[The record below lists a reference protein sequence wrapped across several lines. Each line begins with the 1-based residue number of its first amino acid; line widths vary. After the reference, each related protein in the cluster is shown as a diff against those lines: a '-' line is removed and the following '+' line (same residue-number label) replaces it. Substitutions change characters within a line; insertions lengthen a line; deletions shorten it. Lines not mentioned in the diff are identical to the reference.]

1 MRIVHSSLD
10 VRPLLILKVLAVL
23 IASIGLSFVY
33 ADVAS
38 ATCHTEAE
46 QKSAQDKLKA
56 DIAAGTVRRGVKA
69 ADELCVIAND
79 GTAKITSF
87 LDTPIGRTLRNV
99 AKIGGIALALWGVVK
114 AASKG
119 FGREG
124 GGIGAFAKGLVVPMI
139 AAAFLYNLQ
148 WAFTL
153 LGWAISIVGDLFS
166 LIGDAF

>member
-1 MRIVHSSLD
+1 MLMQIVHPPLG
-10 VRPLLILKVLAVL
+10 VRLALPLRILVVLL
-23 IASIGLSFVY
+23 MGLGFFFIH

-38 ATCHTEAE
+38 ADCHDTTTPT
-46 QKSAQDKLKA
+46 
-56 DIAAGTVRRGVKA
+56 TVKGATTTTLRRGGAA
-69 ADELCVIAND
+69 ADKVCREITT
-79 GTAKITSF
+79 GTFQETSF
-87 LDTPIGRTLRNV
+87 LDTPIGKTLRNV

>member
-1 MRIVHSSLD
+1 MQIVHLAHD
-10 VRPLLILKVLAVL
+10 VRPALILRVLAVIL
-23 IASIGLSFVY
+23 VGMGLTFVY

-38 ATCHTEAE
+38 AGCH
-46 QKSAQDKLKA
+46 
-56 DIAAGTVRRGVKA
+56 DITPTTTATGTKTTTTPTVRRGIA
-69 ADELCVIAND
+69 AEDEVCRETAT
-79 GTAKITSF
+79 GTFEATSF
-87 LDTPIGRTLRNV
+87 LDTPIGKTLRNI

-114 AASKG
+114 AAGKG

-148 WAFTL
+148 WAFAL